1 MLGSNREAAKRSA
14 KCNEQS
20 AKSHE
25 QSPKNQKGSIL
36 LTGKKL
42 LIADDSVAIQKVID
56 LTFSDEGMEV
66 TAVGDGVQ
74 ARDRLEEIAPD
85 IVFADALMPGI
96 DGYELCRII
105 RQNERLRE
113 IPIIL
118 LVGSFEPFDEAKAR
132 QAGASDIVT
141 KPFQS
146 IRELVSRVGSLLGK
160 RSVEAGS
167 AERYSTLGLGRTDE
181 AVSTASTEDQT
192 KEPDLKVFVEAPSMN
207 SEAMNETNVN
217 VMVEA
222 APIPE
227 YEHAESAGASCATDV
242 ELQTADTRQLERID
256 NESFGVTTQPH
267 STASENG
274 TIEIEPVRETHAARN
289 VAETSSGHEVELT
302 QPGAP
307 PPASADLSNDTLL
320 DLEFDSAAAEAV
332 DEDVVL
338 DLDFEAPS
346 PTAEAWPESVVGSLS
361 TPANGSSNQLTTSG
375 VGVAEGVAETRQ
387 WEVAPPPVN
396 DVSPIV
402 VEAEAATPADL
413 SPETIDE
420 IARRVVE
427 QMSDRVV
434 REIAWEVVPDLAEL
448 LIRERLDKQK

>member
-1 MLGSNREAAKRSA
+1 
-14 KCNEQS
+14 
-20 AKSHE
+20 
-25 QSPKNQKGSIL
+25 L

-42 LIADDSVAIQKVID
+42 LVADDSVAIQKVVD
-56 LTFSDEGMEV
+56 LTFTDEGMEV
-66 TAVGDGVQ
+66 TVVGDGVQ
-74 ARDRLEEIAPD
+74 ARDRLEEFGPD
-85 IVFADALMPGI
+85 IVLADAFMPGI

-105 RQNERLRE
+105 RQNERLKE

-146 IRELVSRVGSLLGK
+146 IRELVSRVSSLLGRK
-160 RSVEAGS
+160 SVEAGS

-181 AVSTASTEDQT
+181 AVSTASTDRQT
-192 KEPDLKVFVEAPSMN
+192 REPDLKVFVEAPSMN
-207 SEAMNETNVN
+207 SEAMNETNIN

-227 YEHAESAGASCATDV
+227 HEPAESAGVSCDTDV

-256 NESFGVTTQPH
+256 DESIGVTTQPLRL
-267 STASENG
+267 SDQDQ
-274 TIEIEPVRETHAARN
+274 TIEIEPVTETDASRR
-289 VAETSSGHEVELT
+289 VAEMSFGHNVEVE
-302 QPGAP
+302 QPGARR
-307 PPASADLSNDTLL
+307 ASAEMFNDTLL
-320 DLEFDSAAAEAV
+320 ELEFDSAAADAA

-346 PTAEAWPESVVGSLS
+346 PTSERWPESAVGSLS
-361 TPANGSSNQLTTSG
+361 SHANGSSNRLTTSG
-375 VGVAEGVAETRQ
+375 VSVAEATPEAEQSILSVESEAETQQ
-387 WEVAPPPVN
+387 WEVAPPPDK
-396 DVSPIV
+396 DVSPIR
-402 VEAEAATPADL
+402 VEAEAAAPTAVTPGAATPADL
-413 SPETIDE
+413 SPETIDA

-427 QMSDRVV
+427 HMSDRVV